1 MDVTFPVD
9 QGLAGYVFQTQ
20 KSAIFND
27 VQQDHRFYGKF
38 DSVSGFQTKNL
49 VAIPLVAGDEK
60 VGVLEVLNKAGDEP
74 FYEDDRLLL
83 ESIAEEIAF
92 AIRNANVCRGK
103 TDPGHQKF
111 SGCSNFRPS

>member
-1 MDVTFPVD
+1 M
-9 QGLAGYVFQTQ
+9 
-20 KSAIFND
+20 
-27 VQQDHRFYGKF
+27 QQDQRFYGKF

-60 VGVLEVLNKAGDEP
+60 IGVLEVLNKAGDEP

-92 AIRNANVCRGK
+92 AIRNANVCEEK
-103 TDPGHQKF
+103 QTPGHRNSADTRISDQADPDLQRWQH
-111 SGCSNFRPS
+111 G